1 MICHCSISLIISGT
15 LIQDRCL
22 LSNNSAWC
30 ICIPYSACLDF
41 FWLINIGSLLELLV
55 LTWVANE
62 TIIIIGGELFSEEK
76 ETMSQMTISVTRL
89 VWPQIFEVFMVP

>member
-1 MICHCSISLIISGT
+1 MVHMHT
-15 LIQDRCL
+15 IQGMSR
-22 LSNNSAWC
+22 
-30 ICIPYSACLDF
+30 F

-89 VWPQIFEVFMVP
+89 VWQQIFEVFMVP

>member
-1 MICHCSISLIISGT
+1 MHT
-15 LIQDRCL
+15 
-22 LSNNSAWC
+22 
-30 ICIPYSACLDF
+30 IPCMSRF
-41 FWLINIGSLLELLV
+41 FFGLINIGSLLELLV

-89 VWPQIFEVFMVP
+89 VWQQIFEVFMVP

>member
-1 MICHCSISLIISGT
+1 MVHMHT
-15 LIQDRCL
+15 IQCMSRF
-22 LSNNSAWC
+22 
-30 ICIPYSACLDF
+30 F

-89 VWPQIFEVFMVP
+89 VWQQIFEVFMVP